1 MTAVRSIQKPQGV
14 ASGQDSALLSKA
26 LGHKSISTTLTS
38 YFPDIEDDNQVNPLE
53 PMSGVISKNDNIE
66 SVDAD
71 TSIASEAS

>member
-1 MTAVRSIQKPQGV
+1 
-14 ASGQDSALLSKA
+14 LLSKA